1 MIVGWDI
8 GGAHLKA
15 CLLNQDAQIVNI
27 WQLPCPVWRGLDELH
42 QCMQQVT
49 QELTLHVHNQ
59 PLAHAVT
66 MTAELVDL
74 FENRMDGVEQI
85 AQAIAQWIPQ
95 AKLYA
100 GKQGFVDI
108 SQAHLYA
115 SLIASANWMASAQLA
130 AKHYAQVLLVD
141 IGSTTTDFI
150 YVRDGQVQNIGMD
163 DAHRLQ
169 EDELLYSG
177 VVRTPLMALTPR
189 IEWMGKQTNVA
200 AEYFATTADVYRLTG
215 ELAAHHDLAAT
226 ADGKDKS
233 MKASFRRLARMVG
246 ADVESA
252 DTQVWLALAQAF
264 RAAQLQLLQQS
275 LARLVHRHN
284 IPQQLALLGV
294 GAGAFLVKQLAMDSQ
309 RDFLSPEQLIS
320 TQDQDL
326 LDLAM
331 MCFPAYAVAKLAL

>member
-15 CLLNQDAQIVNI
+15 CLLNQHAQIVHV
-27 WQLPCPVWRGLDELH
+27 WQLPCPVWLGLDELH
-42 QCMQQVT
+42 QCIQQVT
-49 QELTLHVHNQ
+49 QEIALHTRSQ
-59 PLAHAVT
+59 PLAHAIT

-74 FENRMDGVEQI
+74 FENRINGVEQI
-85 AQAIAQWIPQ
+85 AQVIRLCLPQ
-95 AKLYA
+95 ARLYA

-108 SQAHLYA
+108 SQAQLYA
-115 SLIASANWMASAQLA
+115 SQIASANWMASGELA
-130 AKHYAQVLLVD
+130 ATHYAQVLLVD

-150 YVRDGQVQNIGMD
+150 YVRDGQVRNFGLD

-169 EDELLYSG
+169 EDELLYTG

-215 ELAAHHDLAAT
+215 ELAAYHDLAAT